1 MVGRLRSMCVQDT
14 SRGRS
19 CSGIGDWAE
28 GPRVDRPSDEI
39 STQPTHPLGRELCQ
53 SSVVDGGSRIRS
65 LPRLL
70 ATRTTTDGQTSERT
84 DRMGTCSY
92 ILFRRSRRRHWIG
105 VQEIDIRWPAWL
117 DGTQDSPQTS
127 CK

>member
-70 ATRTTTDGQTSERT
+70 ATRTTMTDGQTDRRANGPTEWALVRT
-84 DRMGTCSY
+84 YYSVVVVVAIGSGC
-92 ILFRRSRRRHWIG
+92 RR
-105 VQEIDIRWPAWL
+105 
-117 DGTQDSPQTS
+117 
-127 CK
+127 